1 MLAIPLYTFL
11 GLYLLLLAVFTLFF
25 IINIAHLVQT
35 GSLTFVSFV
44 VTFLFMA
51 SVVLLIY
58 ATMNLLSGTE
68 WQQGVTIFSKDWFVG
83 LFIPKQLM

>member
-35 GSLTFVSFV
+35 GSLTFVSFI

-51 SVVLLIY
+51 SIVLLIY
-58 ATMNLLSGTE
+58 ATMNLLAGTD
-68 WQQGVTIFSKDWFVG
+68 WVQDAVIFNKEWFVR
-83 LFIPKQLM
+83 LFITKPLM

>member
-11 GLYLLLLAVFTLFF
+11 GLYLLLLGVFTLFF

-44 VTFLFMA
+44 VTFLFLA
-51 SVVLLIY
+51 SVIIMIY
-58 ATMNLLSGTE
+58 ATMNLLTGTD
-68 WQQGVTIFSKDWFVG
+68 WQQEVTIFNKEWFVG
-83 LFIPKQLM
+83 LFIPRQLM